1 MKEAQKL
8 VQDDIENL
16 NDIERK
22 LITNRNTL
30 MGKVKY
36 ASLRKGFPHIAAGEK
51 ITKHNYTFGVYGEKI
66 SSLINTIQDTLQIN
80 QV

>member
-1 MKEAQKL
+1 
-8 VQDDIENL
+8 
-16 NDIERK
+16 
-22 LITNRNTL
+22 

-36 ASLRKGFPHIAAGEK
+36 TSLRKRFPHIAAGEK